1 MESRVDMVQ
10 ILSKKAAQ
18 PNELGISHYE
28 VTERSLSVSRLG
40 NGHLSICARQD
51 EQRLFFEL
59 DDIARRHLIV
69 LLSKDAS

>member
-1 MESRVDMVQ
+1 MESTVDMVQ
-10 ILSKKAAQ
+10 ILSMKGTQ
-18 PNELGISHYE
+18 LTELGISHYE

-59 DDIARRHLIV
+59 DDTARRHLV
-69 LLSKDAS
+69 KLLSEDAS